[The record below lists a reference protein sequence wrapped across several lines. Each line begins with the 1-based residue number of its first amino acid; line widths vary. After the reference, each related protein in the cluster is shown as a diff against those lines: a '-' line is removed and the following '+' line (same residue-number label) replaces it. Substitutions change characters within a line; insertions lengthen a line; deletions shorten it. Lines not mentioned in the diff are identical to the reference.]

1 MPETRSIKEQITA
14 AVATALE
21 AITVANGYQV
31 DVGTVSRPRWTG
43 ENNTPEDYGIDV
55 IQGSMERAPDYDL
68 ASNPPI
74 IGWRLGIACDCV
86 LRISENATAA
96 MDTAFNQF
104 EAEVQKCLMA
114 EQTFGG
120 LAILTELG
128 EVTPYAAGGFEGIV
142 VWVYLTYRVSENDPC
157 EQR

>member
-21 AITVANGYQV
+21 AISVANGYQI
-31 DVGTVSRPRWTG
+31 DVGPVSRPRWTG
-43 ENNTPEDYGIDV
+43 ENSTPENYSIDV
-55 IQGSMERAPDYDL
+55 IQGGMDRAPEYDL

-74 IGWRLGIACDCV
+74 IGWRLSIACDCV
-86 LRISENATAA
+86 LRLSESSTVA

-104 EAEVQKCLMA
+104 EADVQKCLMA

-128 EVTPYAAGGFEGIV
+128 QVTPYAAGGFEGIV
-142 VWVYLTYRVSENDPC
+142 VWIHVTYRVSEDDPR